1 MKAVAAGVPSL
12 APFFDERSGL
22 GRDTTVRAGR
32 VPGGLQAGDT
42 PGLYGGS
49 RTPTVCDI
57 ARLKQFLTDPHNA
70 PKAKVWAQVEGIDQ
84 REIPDYLDRLTPV
97 LLRHDT
103 LVQNHDFKKGR
114 AAPFDSLLQ
123 AGIAVLVDER
133 GQPTVKCSCGNPLRP
148 FRGDT
153 TRISVKFEGADEK
166 WAGYDPAS
174 VVTVHPAPKRLTR
187 LALVDVDDPDRGLDR
202 PVGTAGG
209 HDSSFDTR
217 VRHKV
222 PDVTGLRYAEAVRRL
237 AAEGLAVAYVGR
249 GAPPDDA
256 AVTGSDPGPGTE
268 LAFGRYVTL
277 SVDMGETD
285 GPQVPGASGSSG
297 KGTAGP
303 TDGGTGRVQTG
314 GSPPPSSGSPT
325 PRKSGASSATSSDSG
340 RVSSPPPTTATSSGS
355 SSPSGRSSPTARS
368 SPTGHSSPTA
378 GGSSAPTTRSSPT
391 GHSSPT
397 TRSSP
402 TGHSSPTAG
411 GSSSP
416 TTRSSPT
423 GHSSPTAGGSSSPT
437 TRSSPTGHSSPTAGG
452 SSAST
457 ARSSPSGYSS
467 PSTRSSPTAG
477 GNSSSTARSSP
488 SARSSPTA
496 GGGSPSTARSSPPT
510 RSSPTAGGGSSPTA
524 RSVSPTTSHGAP
536 AAATAGGSPTSRP
549 LGPTSAATDGAGA
562 SPTIGTTWIRE

>member
-1 MKAVAAGVPSL
+1 MTRRAFLRKAGKSAIRRIGFLLAAVLILSGCGRNVQVYAVKAVAAGVPSL

-22 GRDTTVRAGR
+22 GRDTTLRAGR
-32 VPGGLQAGDT
+32 APGGLQAGDT

-49 RTPTVCDI
+49 RTPTVCDV

-84 REIPDYLDRLTPV
+84 REIPEYLDRLTPV

-114 AAPFDSLLQ
+114 ATPFDSLLQ

-237 AAEGLAVAYVGR
+237 AAEGLAVAYAGR

-277 SVDMGETD
+277 SVDTGETD
-285 GPQVPGASGSSG
+285 GPQVPGASDSSG

-303 TDGGTGRVQTG
+303 TDDTSRGQTG
-314 GSPPPSSGSPT
+314 GSPTPSSGSPT
-325 PRKSGASSATSSDSG
+325 
-340 RVSSPPPTTATSSGS
+340 PTTATSSGS
-355 SSPSGRSSPTARS
+355 SSPSLSHSSPS
-368 SPTGHSSPTA
+368 GHSSSTA
-378 GGSSAPTTRSSPT
+378 GGSSSST
-391 GHSSPT
+391 A
-397 TRSSP
+397 R
-402 TGHSSPTAG
+402 SSPTAG
-411 GSSSP
+411 GSSS
-416 TTRSSPT
+416 
-423 GHSSPTAGGSSSPT
+423 
-437 TRSSPTGHSSPTAGG
+437 
-452 SSAST
+452 ST

-477 GNSSSTARSSP
+477 GSSSSTARSSP
-488 SARSSPTA
+488 SARSSRSSPTA
-496 GGGSPSTARSSPPT
+496 GGGSPSTARSSPPPH
-510 RSSPTAGGGSSPTA
+510 SSPTAGGVSSPTA
-524 RSVSPTTSHGAP
+524 RSVSPTTPHGDP
-536 AAATAGGSPTSRP
+536 ASATADGSPTTPHLS
-549 LGPTSAATDGAGA
+549 PTSVATGGAGA
-562 SPTIGTTWIRE
+562 SPTTGTT

>member
-114 AAPFDSLLQ
+114 ATPFDSLLQ

-153 TRISVKFEGADEK
+153 TRIFVKFEGADEK

-237 AAEGLAVAYVGR
+237 AAEGLAVAYAGR

-378 GGSSAPTTRSSPT
+378 GGSSA
-391 GHSSPT
+391 
-397 TRSSP
+397 
-402 TGHSSPTAG
+402 
-411 GSSSP
+411 
-416 TTRSSPT
+416 
-423 GHSSPTAGGSSSPT
+423 
-437 TRSSPTGHSSPTAGG
+437 
-452 SSAST
+452 ST

-477 GNSSSTARSSP
+477 GNSSST
-488 SARSSPTA
+488 ARSSPTA